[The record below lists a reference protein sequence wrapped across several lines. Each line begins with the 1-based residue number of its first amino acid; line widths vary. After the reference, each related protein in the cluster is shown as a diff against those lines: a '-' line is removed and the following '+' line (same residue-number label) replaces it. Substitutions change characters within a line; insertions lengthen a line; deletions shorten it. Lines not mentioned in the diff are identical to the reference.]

1 MEGEVKGGEEEDD
14 PSLLKSTFLPPNP
27 NEQITT
33 HTSNESNGIR
43 YDLNYGDKIH
53 IDDESGS
60 SSLHATINDL
70 DLFLHSDP
78 IRTSSCNPDD
88 FDKSEDDSGY
98 ANCDEKHNIGDNVD
112 GQNGLDRTID
122 ADEDSKSSAISAVAL
137 DNSSSNTESQSTP
150 FSFRALKR
158 EQKVVLALSFFT
170 DLLIYLSLSILAPFF
185 PEEAKSKNVSDTVSG
200 WVFGIFALIQF
211 LFSPVIGKLMPKLG
225 SRFVFLSGLFM
236 TGGCTV
242 LFGLLH
248 YVSVD
253 NGGTVFIML
262 SFIIR
267 IVLAIGCTAQQT
279 ASILMIMKFFP
290 ENMMTV
296 FGMGEIFVGIG
307 MVSGPAIGG
316 FLYASGGFMLPF
328 ALIGGLAIITLPISW
343 VTLPSD
349 DNTVSKEEDVSTW
362 ALLKTPSSIVAS
374 LAILV
379 SAAIWSILDPTLE
392 PHLRQFNLDPEI
404 IGILFLI
411 MAAAYAVTSPIW
423 GWLADKLPDNR
434 ILLIPGFVF
443 AALGLLLL
451 GPSQILG
458 FDSDFNELWLNVL
471 ALVVL
476 GVSASLAC
484 IPTFD
489 LYLDVAEKLGFEDNT
504 RTYGIV
510 AGLWV
515 SMYALGDFIGPSVG
529 GFLLDQ
535 VGFNWCVTYTAGVCL
550 AMAFIIGIGW
560 LIEVKVCC
568 RCKQFKKKSED
579 QKQSKPNEKTPL
591 LQSLPF
597 NTSFDE
603 NEILSTYPPRY
614 GVDSV

>member
-1 MEGEVKGGEEEDD
+1 MEGETKGGEEEDE
-14 PSLLKSTFLPPNP
+14 PSLSKATFLLPNA
-27 NEQITT
+27 NEQIL
-33 HTSNESNGIR
+33 HESNGIR
-43 YDLNYGDKIH
+43 HDLNYDTKTK
-53 IDDESGS
+53 IDDGTCS
-60 SSLHATINDL
+60 SSSHDSINDL
-70 DLFLHSDP
+70 DLFLHSNP
-78 IRTSSCNPDD
+78 ARTSSCNPDD
-88 FDKSEDDSGY
+88 FNKSEDDKGY
-98 ANCDEKHNIGDNVD
+98 ANCDEKHNNIGDNVD
-112 GQNGLDRTID
+112 GQNGLNRTND
-122 ADEDSKSSAISAVAL
+122 ADDDSNSNVTADLTSE
-137 DNSSSNTESQSTP
+137 NSSGNTESQSTP
-150 FSFRALKR
+150 FSFCALKR

-185 PEEAKSKNVSDTVSG
+185 PEEAKSKNISDTVSG
-200 WVFGIFALIQF
+200 WVFGVFALIQF

-242 LFGLLH
+242 LFGFLH
-248 YVSVD
+248 YVPVD
-253 NGGTVFIML
+253 DGGTVFITL

-290 ENMMTV
+290 DNMMTV

-328 ALIGGLAIITLPISW
+328 ALIGGLAVVTLPISW
-343 VTLPSD
+343 LTLPRD

-362 ALLKTPSSIVAS
+362 ALLKTPSSIIAS

-392 PHLRQFNLDPEI
+392 PHLRQFNLEPEI
-404 IGILFLI
+404 IGVLFLI

-458 FDSDFNELWLNVL
+458 FDSDFNELWLNILSLVL
-471 ALVVL
+471 L

-489 LYLDVAEKLGFEDNT
+489 LYLDIAEKLGFEDDT
-504 RTYGIV
+504 RTYSIV

-529 GFLLDQ
+529 GFLLDE

-550 AMAFIIGIGW
+550 AMAVIIGIGW
-560 LIEVKVCC
+560 LIEVKACC
-568 RCKQFKKKSED
+568 RCKQSKSKSD
-579 QKQSKPNEKTPL
+579 VPKQSEPNEKTPL
-591 LQSLPF
+591 LQTLPF

-603 NEILSTYPPRY
+603 NDILNTYPPIY
-614 GVDSV
+614 GSESV